1 MLNMIRYIIIT
12 FVMILSCSCQTDV
25 QKEELELKNQLIGIT
40 GDHYSRQLGGYQIG
54 NKNIKNDLLLRTAA
68 ISGLTEADSIM
79 LADKYKVQRIYDFRG
94 KNEAMTSPDVIP
106 GNAGYLS
113 LSISFDVSENVSEKK
128 QSQEEMIMML
138 LQNADNPL
146 VQDMCDH
153 MYDKIFFEESSM
165 EVYRRFFEDLASID
179 PDNGA
184 VLWHCTSGKDRTGV
198 TAALLLLALGASW
211 ETVLEDYLQTNIQ
224 TQQQREALCQ
234 GMADRNVAPELIE
247 EIRTIESVDPV
258 YLETCRHLI
267 EEKYGSMDQFF
278 VQALGLTE
286 EKRIR
291 LQRKYTCQATL

>member
-40 GDHYSRQLGGYQIG
+40 GAHNSRQLGGYQIG
-54 NKNIKNDLLLRTAA
+54 NKKIKNDLLLRTAA
-68 ISGLTEADSIM
+68 ISGLTEADSVL
-79 LADKYKVQRIYDFRG
+79 LADKYRVQRIYDFRG

-153 MYDKIFFEESSM
+153 MYDKIFFDEASQD
-165 EVYRRFFEDLASID
+165 VYRRFFADLVSLDPED
-179 PDNGA
+179 GA
-184 VLWHCTSGKDRTGV
+184 VLWHCTQGKDRAGS
-198 TAALLLLALGASW
+198 ASAMLLAALGADRD
-211 ETVLEDYLQTNIQ
+211 LI
-224 TQQQREALCQ
+224 
-234 GMADRNVAPELIE
+234 MADFTLSKNYYDLFVAKIPVKNDTQSKVLNTLISANPVIFE
-247 EIRTIESVDPV
+247 QTLDKVDA
-258 YLETCRHLI
+258 
-267 EEKYGSMDQFF
+267 KYGS
-278 VQALGLTE
+278 LRNYLTE
-286 EKRIR
+286 CLGVTPEMME
-291 LQRKYTCQATL
+291 TLRDRYLE